1 MEVQN
6 ESQTFNIFKNMV
18 FCCHRKFLTEN
29 EAMFSNVPSQTVRNW
44 RLSAGGGVNKGGV
57 LPPPRDPPS
66 NFFNFGPMSSNF
78 LWEIEKCLKFHN
90 FSKIMISAH
99 QAHKST
105 SSNMQWFSNFDQ
117 NWGDSSNNLSKSFY
131 VEQMSSVF
139 LSEVQKYLYFWKIK
153 KLLISAHQ
161 AQISTLTK

>member
-1 MEVQN
+1 MSKTKWRAKKRSSN
-6 ESQTFNIFKNMV
+6 YFSSRFRFFKIYTYLV
-18 FCCHRKFLTEN
+18 G
-29 EAMFSNVPSQTVRNW
+29 QI
-44 RLSAGGGVNKGGV
+44 GGVA
-57 LPPPRDPPS
+57 PRDPPS

-105 SSNMQWFSNFDQ
+105 SSNMQWFSKFDQ
-117 NWGDSSNNLSKSFY
+117 NWGDSSNNLSKSVYF
-131 VEQMSSVF
+131 EQMSSVF